1 MKMNYVMPLTQE
13 VTFNGQNVMQDEIL
27 PILTVS
33 TPGGNEED
41 AD

>member
-13 VTFNGQNVMQDEIL
+13 VTFNGQNVMQDEML
-27 PILTVS
+27 PILTTS
-33 TPGGNEED
+33 TPGGTDEE

>member
-13 VTFNGQNVMQDEIL
+13 VTFNGQNVMKESL
-27 PILTVS
+27 EILTVS
-33 TPGGNEED
+33 TGAAIGDDD